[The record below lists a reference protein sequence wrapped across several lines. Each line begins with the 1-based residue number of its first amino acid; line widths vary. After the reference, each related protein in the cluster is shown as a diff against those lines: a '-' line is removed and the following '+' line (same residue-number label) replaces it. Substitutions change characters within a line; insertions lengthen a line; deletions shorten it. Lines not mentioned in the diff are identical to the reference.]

1 MSTSQ
6 CTSVGAANKSTIP
19 QLSLHCCTCRLG
31 FLNLWQHRLASTYP
45 TVMMD
50 IEWQHFPAVL
60 YVVAAVWYF
69 NLPSCFTMSHYYGAS
84 SACAPESLVPGEQQ
98 QPLLHISTRLLQSRG
113 ASDCALTRWRRT
125 VRELCTE
132 YSSQPRPDRVK
143 LYFVAEPHEWQQ
155 VLSCRRT
162 S

>member
-69 NLPSCFTMSHYYGAS
+69 NLPSCFTMSHYTTGHHLHV
-84 SACAPESLVPGEQQ
+84 PESLVPGNNNS
-98 QPLLHISTRLLQSRG
+98 LFYISQRDCYICDQSRVLPTVHLLG
-113 ASDCALTRWRRT
+113 GVGQFENFAPSIRASQDLI
-125 VRELCTE
+125 E
-132 YSSQPRPDRVK
+132 
-143 LYFVAEPHEWQQ
+143 
-155 VLSCRRT
+155 
-162 S
+162 